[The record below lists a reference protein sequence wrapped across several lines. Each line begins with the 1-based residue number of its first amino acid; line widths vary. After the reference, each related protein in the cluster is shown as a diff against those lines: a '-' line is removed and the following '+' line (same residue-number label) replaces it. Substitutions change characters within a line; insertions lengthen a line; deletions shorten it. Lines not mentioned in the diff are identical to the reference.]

1 MVECSGVVS
10 LALCVCVW
18 GVLKYPLQSLPPH
31 IQLTAG
37 VLSHVWPSKCHGF
50 LYTPFQTSKTQLPLV
65 WLILSHLSSI
75 PLDITSSRKPPA
87 SGSDKVMPSVNLH
100 SSFYFPGYSTFLIA
114 VRIHSVFC
122 FLLVFLYSPFHS
134 QLFPHTF
141 RCLVHSQHSMTSSVN
156 QVCYFQGLVYCLP
169 SLPWLKTH

>member
-10 LALCVCVW
+10 LALCVCLG
-18 GVLKYPLQSLPPH
+18 GVKIPSPIITSPHPTHCRSALSRLAFQVPWLSLHTFP
-31 IQLTAG
+31 
-37 VLSHVWPSKCHGF
+37 
-50 LYTPFQTSKTQLPLV
+50 TSKTQLPLV

-75 PLDITSSRKPPA
+75 PLDITSSSKLPA

-122 FLLVFLYSPFHS
+122 FLLVFLS
-134 QLFPHTF
+134 LF
-141 RCLVHSQHSMTSSVN
+141 LS
-156 QVCYFQGLVYCLP
+156 
-169 SLPWLKTH
+169 